1 MDHFNPHVDFGGTVT
16 GTRFI
21 GREPEL
27 RTIGGRV
34 FGVQAFGS
42 IALIGLPRIGKTSLI
57 SEAIRREGLKVDG
70 QRPVVVRA
78 DVGAFDSA
86 DGLFRYVL
94 ESLLEGIRSQ
104 KLGNELLEKRVN
116 ETFAK
121 SAIDFTSIRTIFKSL
136 RQTGTRVV
144 CVLDEFDAGR
154 RVFRDAPELFHW
166 LRELCS
172 NPEFK
177 AAVVLV
183 AKRPLQEV
191 ARLAG
196 YESNY
201 WANVLMTLPVRPFS
215 DDEMATFFSN
225 LENECILLDE
235 AERSEVLALAGGH
248 PYLLD
253 AFAYYAWEHVKQGG
267 DISVDWIRA
276 IFAKKVREYHQQVST
291 ILEDGPMLSKV
302 IQVLLGPQ
310 WDITEEDVD
319 TLRDLGVLHD
329 DNGTLRGFTA
339 SFEAYLR
346 ILERNFDLW
355 PLWRDTERVLR
366 DVLERRLEST
376 YGSAWPNV
384 VGKSHPKLKPVIEA
398 CQEKRS
404 REQNSFGSRN
414 SESSLLAY
422 GYPMD
427 LYRLMGINWSS
438 LGEPLLGKDRQSWAM
453 KFSVLSKV
461 RTPLAHNRVESVGD
475 GERKQAEGICHEIL
489 NRFREFEDAPRELS
503 N

>member
-1 MDHFNPHVDFGGTVT
+1 MERFNPHADFGGTVT

-34 FGVQAFGS
+34 FGAQAFGS

-94 ESLLEGIRSQ
+94 ESLLEGIRSRQ
-104 KLGNELLEKRVN
+104 LGNELLERRVN

-121 SAIDFTSIRTIFKSL
+121 SAIDFTSIRTIFKSV
-136 RQTGTRVV
+136 RQLGARVV

-154 RVFRDAPELFHW
+154 RVFKDTPELFHW

-196 YESNY
+196 YKSNY

-215 DDEMATFFSN
+215 DGEVATFFSN
-225 LENECILLDE
+225 LDRECIFLDE
-235 AERSEVLALAGGH
+235 GERGEMLNLTGGH

-253 AFAYYAWEHVKQGG
+253 AFAYHAWEHVKQGG
-267 DISVDWIRA
+267 DISVGWIRSA
-276 IFAKKVREYHQQVST
+276 FGKKIRDYLQQVST

-339 SFEAYLR
+339 SFEAHVRL
-346 ILERNFDLW
+346 LERNIDLW

-366 DVLERRLEST
+366 DVLERRLERT
-376 YGSAWPNV
+376 YGPAWPNE
-384 VGKSHPKLKPVIEA
+384 VGKLQPKLKPMIEA
-398 CQEKRS
+398 CQERRS
-404 REQNSFGSRN
+404 REQKTVGSRN
-414 SESSLLAY
+414 AESSLLAF

-427 LYRLMGINWSS
+427 LYTLMGVNWAS
-438 LGEPLLGKDRQSWAM
+438 LGEPLLGNDRQSWAT

-461 RTPLAHNRVESVGD
+461 RTPLAHNRAESVGD
-475 GERKQAEGICHEIL
+475 GERKQAEGICREIL
-489 NRFREFEDAPRELS
+489 SRFYQLEDS
-503 N
+503 GFDSSD

>member
-1 MDHFNPHVDFGGTVT
+1 MDHFNPHVDFGSTVT
-16 GTRFI
+16 GARFI
-21 GREPEL
+21 GRESEL
-27 RTIGGRV
+27 RTIEGRV
-34 FGVQAFGS
+34 FGAQAFGS
-42 IALIGLPRIGKTSLI
+42 IALIGLPRVGKTSLI
-57 SEAIRREGLKVDG
+57 SEAIRRDGLVADV
-70 QRPVVVRA
+70 QRPIVVRA
-78 DVGAFDSA
+78 DVGAFNSV

-94 ESLLEGIRSQ
+94 ENLLEGIRSR
-104 KLGNELLEKRVN
+104 KLDNGLLERRVN
-116 ETFAK
+116 EAFAK
-121 SAIDFTSIRTIFKSL
+121 SSIDFNAMRTVFKSL
-136 RQTGTRVV
+136 RQTGARVV

-183 AKRPLQEV
+183 AKRRLQDV

-201 WANVLMTLPVRPFS
+201 WANVLMTLPVRPFA

-310 WDITEEDVD
+310 WDITEQDVD
-319 TLRDLGVLHD
+319 ALREFGVLHEE
-329 DNGTLRGFTA
+329 NGAPRGFSA

-346 ILERNFDLW
+346 YVCRAVG
-355 PLWRDTERVLR
+355 RMYVR
-366 DVLERRLEST
+366 
-376 YGSAWPNV
+376 GV
-384 VGKSHPKLKPVIEA
+384 VA
-398 CQEKRS
+398 
-404 REQNSFGSRN
+404 
-414 SESSLLAY
+414 
-422 GYPMD
+422 
-427 LYRLMGINWSS
+427 
-438 LGEPLLGKDRQSWAM
+438 
-453 KFSVLSKV
+453 
-461 RTPLAHNRVESVGD
+461 
-475 GERKQAEGICHEIL
+475 
-489 NRFREFEDAPRELS
+489 
-503 N
+503 